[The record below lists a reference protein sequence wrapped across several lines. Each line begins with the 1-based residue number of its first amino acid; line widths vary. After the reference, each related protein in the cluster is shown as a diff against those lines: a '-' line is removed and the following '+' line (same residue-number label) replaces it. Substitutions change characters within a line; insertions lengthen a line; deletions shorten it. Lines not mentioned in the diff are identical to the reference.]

1 MSCEMYSL
9 DRLPGISI
17 LSMGCAHEPEE
28 TKSGPI
34 LRNAFVIHYCISG
47 YGYYQG
53 NRVDAGQG
61 FIFLPGTTVNYRPSH
76 SDPWRYL
83 WFIIDTPDPE
93 FFLKYYDLD
102 RETGIFTY
110 DFTDVL
116 EEQYRSICRSRV
128 FSVDPVESLL
138 AYLNILKHHSASRAG
153 NSKAAVYAKS
163 AKDFIET
170 NYHRRP
176 SIAELAKHLNISQS
190 YLYRVFSEEYGVSP
204 KEYLNRFCMDQ
215 AKRLLRTGDMN
226 ISQIA
231 ASVGYN
237 DVLAFSAFFSKRKGC
252 SPTAYRER
260 SKRTLE
266 VRAESEGEPE

>member
-1 MSCEMYSL
+1 MTYEIYSI
-9 DRLPGISI
+9 DRLPGISV
-17 LSMGCAHEPEE
+17 LSMGCAYEPES
-28 TKSGPI
+28 TRSGPI

-47 YGYYQG
+47 HGYYLG
-53 NRVDAGQG
+53 NKVSAGQG
-61 FIFLPGTTVNYRPSH
+61 FIFLPGTTVNYYPSQ
-76 SDPWRYL
+76 SDPWKYL

-93 FFLKYYDLD
+93 FFLKYYELD
-102 RETGIFTY
+102 RSTGIFTY

-116 EEQYRSICRSRV
+116 EEQYRNICRSRV

-138 AYLNILKHHSASRAG
+138 VYLNILNRHSASKAVS
-153 NSKAAVYAKS
+153 SKAAVYAKS

-176 SIAELAKHLNISQS
+176 TISELAKHLNISQS

-204 KEYLNRFCMDQ
+204 KEYLNSFCMDQ
-215 AKRLLRTGDMN
+215 AKKLLRTGDLN
-226 ISQIA
+226 VSQIA
-231 ASVGYN
+231 ASVGYS

-260 SKRTLE
+260 TKKAADSENELSRKSK
-266 VRAESEGEPE
+266 